1 MPFESTAPRLGQ
13 VGSLD
18 GLRGICVLMIV
29 LFHIGGE
36 KLASFSAAVDVFF
49 VVSGFLITTLLLQ
62 EHRRN
67 GSIALRSFYSRR
79 ALRLLPP
86 LYPVLAY
93 TFLASLFVK
102 NGRFVGEALKE
113 IGSAFFYMYH
123 VVFAVGLTKFDSKH
137 DFRFLTHLW
146 SLSVEEHFY
155 LVIAALILFIVRR
168 DLVRLF
174 AAAAVIFVLVGAA
187 SRLTGH
193 FGPLTF
199 WLQRPDHLLV
209 GVLVSLVNANLPTQ
223 LSPTA
228 EKRLKTLGILGAAVM
243 AFAMFASTSFA
254 NKLGVAF
261 RFSDLKIFDEMTI
274 GQSRFGLTWTRIG
287 YTMAA
292 WGVAP
297 LLLAVVRCSDWW
309 MTRLLTLR
317 WLRGVGRQTYAIY
330 IWHVPILVVVAERA
344 DAWSND
350 GGVGKL
356 GVAAVAVG
364 SVAIAFLSHRFVEVP
379 AMRIKRRFASDPDS
393 IDVSRR

>member
-1 MPFESTAPRLGQ
+1 
-13 VGSLD
+13 
-18 GLRGICVLMIV
+18 
-29 LFHIGGE
+29 
-36 KLASFSAAVDVFF
+36 
-49 VVSGFLITTLLLQ
+49 
-62 EHRRN
+62 
-67 GSIALRSFYSRR
+67 
-79 ALRLLPP
+79 
-86 LYPVLAY
+86 
-93 TFLASLFVK
+93 
-102 NGRFVGEALKE
+102 
-113 IGSAFFYMYH
+113 MYH

-155 LVIAALILFIVRR
+155 LIIAALILFIVRR

-174 AAAAVIFVLVGAA
+174 AAAAVIFVVVGAL
-187 SRLTGH
+187 SRVTGH

-209 GVLVSLVNANLPTQ
+209 GVLVALVNAKLPTQ
-223 LSPTA
+223 LTPTA
-228 EKRLKTLGILGAAVM
+228 ERRLKALGVVGAVVM

-254 NKLGVAF
+254 NKAGVAF
-261 RFSDLKIFDEMTI
+261 RFSDLKIFEDVKI
-274 GQSRFGLTWTRIG
+274 GEVRFGLTWMRIG

-309 MTRLLTLR
+309 LTRLLSFR
-317 WLRGVGRQTYAIY
+317 WLRAAGRQTYAIY

-344 DAWSND
+344 GAWSKY
-350 GGVGKL
+350 GGAGKL

-364 SVAIAFLSHRFVEVP
+364 SVAIALLSHHFVEVP

-393 IDVSRR
+393 IDQAISEP